1 MLKYVNE
8 CRRIL
13 EQHGFKFKKTDKLN
27 KRTIMVRGDITAFI
41 EPNGSVVIADNNRL
55 ISFKEVKSSKFS
67 I

>member
-13 EQHGFKFKKTDKLN
+13 ERHGFKFKKADKIN
-27 KRTIMVRGDITAFI
+27 KRTIMVRDDITAFI
-41 EPNGSVVIADNNRL
+41 EPNGSVVIADNEKL
-55 ISFKEVKSSKFS
+55 ISFKEVKSAKFS

>member
-13 EQHGFKFKKTDKLN
+13 EQHGFKFKKADKIK
-27 KRTIMVRGDITAFI
+27 KRTIMVRDDITAFI
-41 EPNGSVVIADNNRL
+41 EPNGSVVIADNEKL
-55 ISFKEVKSSKFS
+55 ISFKEVKSAKFS

>member
-8 CRRIL
+8 SKRVF
-13 EQHGFKFKKTDKLN
+13 EQHGFKFKKADKIN

-41 EPNGSVVIADNNRL
+41 EPNGSVVIADNERL
-55 ISFKEVKSSKFS
+55 ISFKEVKSSKFT